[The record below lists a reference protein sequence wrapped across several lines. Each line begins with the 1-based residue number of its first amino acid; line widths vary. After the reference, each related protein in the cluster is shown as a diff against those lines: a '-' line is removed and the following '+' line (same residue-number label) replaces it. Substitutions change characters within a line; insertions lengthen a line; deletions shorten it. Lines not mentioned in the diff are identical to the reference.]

1 MTVPVPAPSLADG
14 WWGSRVGGLPPAFWA
29 LWAGTLVNRL
39 GAFVFPFLSL
49 FLTGTR
55 GYSIAVTGLVLTVLG
70 VGLGISQPLGGV
82 SAARWGRRRTLM
94 LGLAGS
100 AASLLV
106 VGAAR
111 SLPALCVAVLVFG
124 VFSDLFRPASS
135 AAIADLVPDEA
146 RPRAFA
152 LVFWALN
159 VGFAV
164 ATLLGGVLAERGYW
178 LLFVGDAV
186 TSLAF
191 AAIILSRVP
200 ETRPAHVSTTPGSLG
215 DVLRDRLMVALVI
228 ATIAESMAYMQAFYT
243 LPLAVVHDGLGTG
256 GYGVIIA
263 LNGILIVLLQPL
275 LLGTLGRRAR
285 GPLLLVSGLVIGV
298 GLGLTAFADTLAQPL
313 AVVSVWTLGEI
324 VGAGVLAALVATI
337 APVHL
342 RGRYMGVFGA
352 SYGASSIL
360 APGLGTQ
367 VLQHLGEGAL
377 WTACLVLATGGGV
390 AMFLV
395 SRAADER

>member
-1 MTVPVPAPSLADG
+1 
-14 WWGSRVGGLPPAFWA
+14 
-29 LWAGTLVNRL
+29 
-39 GAFVFPFLSL
+39 
-49 FLTGTR
+49 
-55 GYSIAVTGLVLTVLG
+55 
-70 VGLGISQPLGGV
+70 
-82 SAARWGRRRTLM
+82 
-94 LGLAGS
+94 
-100 AASLLV
+100 
-106 VGAAR
+106 
-111 SLPALCVAVLVFG
+111 
-124 VFSDLFRPASS
+124 
-135 AAIADLVPDEA
+135 VPDEL

-178 LLFVGDAV
+178 LLFVGDAA

-191 AAIILSRVP
+191 AGIILRRVP
-200 ETRPAHVSTTPGSLG
+200 ETRPAHVESTPGSLG
-215 DVLRDRLMVALVI
+215 DVLRDRLMLALVI
-228 ATIAESMAYMQAFYT
+228 ATVAQSMAYMQAFYT
-243 LPLAVVHDGLGTG
+243 LPLAVVADGLGTG

-263 LNGILIVLLQPL
+263 LNGVLIVLLQPF
-275 LLGTLGRRAR
+275 LLGTLGRRRRA
-285 GPLLLVSGLVIGV
+285 PLLLVSGFVLGA
-298 GLGLTAFADTLAQPL
+298 GLGLTAFADTLAQHL
-313 AVVSVWTLGEI
+313 GVVTVWTLGEI

-377 WTACLVLATGGGV
+377 WTSCLVLAAGSGV
-390 AMFLV
+390 GLFLV
-395 SRAADER
+395 SQAADRR

>member
-1 MTVPVPAPSLADG
+1 MTTAAVAPG
-14 WWGSRVGGLPPAFWA
+14 WWEARVGGLPRPFWA

-55 GYSIAVTGLVLTVLG
+55 GYSIARAGLVLTVLG
-70 VGLGISQPLGGV
+70 VGLGISQPLGGTL
-82 SAARWGRRRTLM
+82 ADRYGRRWTLVF
-94 LGLAGS
+94 GLVCS

-106 VGAAR
+106 VGAVR
-111 SLPALCVAVLVFG
+111 SFPALCVAVFVFG
-124 VFSDLFRPASS
+124 IFADLFRPASH
-135 AAIADLVPDEA
+135 AAIADLVPDEL
-146 RPRAFA
+146 RVRAFA

-178 LLFVGDAV
+178 LLFAGDAA

-191 AAIILSRVP
+191 AGIILRSVP
-200 ETRPAHVSTTPGSLG
+200 ETRPDRVEATPGSLR
-215 DVLRDRLMVALVI
+215 DVLRDRLMIALVVSTV
-228 ATIAESMAYMQAFYT
+228 AQSMAYMQAFYT
-243 LPLAVVHDGLGTG
+243 LPLAIVHDGLGTG
-256 GYGVIIA
+256 GYGVVIA
-263 LNGILIVLLQPL
+263 LNGILIVALQPL
-275 LLGTLGRRAR
+275 LLGALGRRRR
-285 GPLLLVSGLVIGV
+285 GALLLVAGIVIGV
-298 GLGLTAFADTLAQPL
+298 GLWLTTFADTVAEHMG
-313 AVVSVWTLGEI
+313 AVTVWTLGEI
-324 VGAGVLAALVATI
+324 VGAGVLGALVATI

-377 WTACLVLATGGGV
+377 WTSCLVLAAGSGV
-390 AMFLV
+390 GLLLV
-395 SRAADER
+395 SRAADRR